1 MFQPR
6 KSLNSNVMKV
16 LISTA
21 SLLIFTFYWAQGKSQ
36 VDAFFWPMAGHCI
49 APLEEG
55 KTGVQLAE
63 WPDTEY
69 DILAIGGMVGD
80 SVVSSC
86 DHYDAENDTW
96 NPIASLPNPR
106 IEFTTHTFAGKVY
119 VIGGW
124 DGDST
129 IYNDVLEFDPSA
141 GEWDAVTSLLGPRKG
156 HASVHE
162 GPMESGSVLVCGGNN
177 GTAGLATCEL
187 VNLLNYEVLPADT
200 MVEPRERFQL
210 IRIEKYSSEQF
221 TMNFGE
227 TWKEVAEGEMGL
239 LQPYIY
245 SEFEFPHPVNYQ
257 GIMVVGGYNYELG
270 SPTSSCEFYLDGDWI
285 PAPELPTPL
294 SEYSYGMNSNPYVF
308 EPNVW
313 GGAYF
318 DEERTF
324 PKCSP
329 YIYGGVIS
337 YSESG
342 EEVLSNTFMAYNM
355 ESSEWESISLDPT
368 WANLA
373 DKNQV
378 LLHAPRIALGWGG
391 DDLNSLMYIIGGDPE
406 DVPVAGNGLAVQIYY
421 DSTPYYFNINQSFQ
435 WGEPDECS
443 PDLWLTNPGFIQR
456 RERGYVVGTGAEATS
471 AWFDLSPVTVNQTS
485 VRERSLNLLKVF
497 PNPAQ
502 DMITLNGISNQL
514 KWELYNSGGQQV
526 LSGHGQ
532 EIRVNNLTH
541 GPYLLHTEDG
551 RKAIVVVE

>member
-1 MFQPR
+1 
-6 KSLNSNVMKV
+6 MKV
-16 LISTA
+16 SLIPLVFLMFIFSSTK
-21 SLLIFTFYWAQGKSQ
+21 GKSQ
-36 VDAFFWPMAGHCI
+36 GEEFFWPMAGHCI

-55 KTGVQLAE
+55 KTGLQLAE

-69 DILAIGGMVGD
+69 DILAIGGLIGD

-86 DHYDAENDTW
+86 EHYDAESDLW
-96 NPIASLPNPR
+96 SPIASLPNPR
-106 IEFTTHTFAGKVY
+106 IEFTSHTFAGKVY

-129 IYNDVLEFDPSA
+129 VYNDVLEFDPSV
-141 GEWDAVTSLLGPRKG
+141 GEWGVVTSLLEPRKG

-187 VNLLNYEVLPADT
+187 VNLLNYEVLAADT

-210 IRIEKYSSEQF
+210 FRMEKYSSEQF

-227 TWKEVAEGEMGL
+227 TWKEVEEGEMGL
-239 LQPYIY
+239 LQPYTY
-245 SEFEFPHPVNYQ
+245 SEFEFPHPDNYQ
-257 GIMVVGGYNYELG
+257 GIMVVGGYNYELN
-270 SPTSSCEFYLDGDWI
+270 SPTASCEFYLDGDWI

-308 EPNVW
+308 ESNVW
-313 GGAYF
+313 GGAF
-318 DEERTF
+318 FNEERIF

-337 YSESG
+337 YSEFG

-355 ESSEWESISLDPT
+355 ESSDWESVSLDPT
-368 WANLA
+368 WADLA

-378 LLHAPRIALGWGG
+378 LLHAPRIAYMYPWE
-391 DDLNSLMYIIGGDPE
+391 DDHYSLMYIIGGDPE
-406 DVPVAGNGLAVQIYY
+406 EIWFADNGMAIQIYHDETIVYY
-421 DSTPYYFNINQSFQ
+421 DIDQSFQ
-435 WGEPDECS
+435 WGEPGECS

-456 RERGYVVGTGAEATS
+456 GKRGYVVGTGVEATS
-471 AWFDLSPVTVNQTS
+471 AWFDISPVTVNRSS
-485 VRERSLNLLKVF
+485 VTERSHNLLKVF

-502 DMITLNGISNQL
+502 DMITLNGISHQL
-514 KWELYNSGGQQV
+514 KWKLYNSGGQQV

-532 EIRVNNLTH
+532 EIRLNNLSQGLYH
-541 GPYLLHTEDG
+541 LHTEDG
-551 RKAIVVVE
+551 RKAIVMVE

>member
-21 SLLIFTFYWAQGKSQ
+21 SLLIFTFYSAQGKSQ
-36 VDAFFWPMAGHCI
+36 GEDFFCPMAGHCI

-55 KTGVQLAE
+55 KTELQLTE
-63 WPDTEY
+63 WPDSEY
-69 DILAIGGMVGD
+69 DILAIGGRVGD

-86 DHYDAENDTW
+86 DHYDAENDLW
-96 NPIASLPNPR
+96 NPISSLPNAR
-106 IEFTTHTFAGKVY
+106 VEFTTHTFAGKVY

-129 IYNDVLEFDPSA
+129 VYNDILEFDPSV
-141 GEWDAVTSLLGPRKG
+141 GEWDVVTSLLGPRKG

-162 GPMESGSVLVCGGNN
+162 GPMESGSILVCGGNN

-210 IRIEKYSSEQF
+210 FRMEKYSSEQF
-221 TMNFGE
+221 TMNIGE
-227 TWKEVAEGEMGL
+227 TWKDGYDWIF
-239 LQPYIY
+239 PPPNIY
-245 SEFEFPHPVNYQ
+245 SDYNFPVPDNYQ
-257 GIMVVGGYNYELG
+257 GIMVSGGYNYELN
-270 SPTSSCEFYLDGDWI
+270 SPTSSCELYLGGNWI
-285 PAPELPTPL
+285 PVQDLPIPL

-308 EPNVW
+308 EPYVS
-313 GGAYF
+313 GEAYF
-318 DEERTF
+318 EEERTF

-329 YIYGGVIS
+329 YLYGGVTS

-342 EEVLSNTFMAYNM
+342 EEVLSNNFMAYNM

-368 WANLA
+368 WADLA

-378 LLHAPRIALGWGG
+378 LLHAPRIAFGSWE
-391 DDLNSLMYIIGGDPE
+391 DDHNSLIYIIGGDPE
-406 DVPVAGNGLAVQIYY
+406 DAPFADNGLSIQIYHDETPVYY
-421 DSTPYYFNINQSFQ
+421 DIDWSFG
-435 WGEPDECS
+435 WGEPDESIPELC
-443 PDLWLTNPGFIQR
+443 LNNPGFIQR
-456 RERGYVVGTGAEATS
+456 GERGYVVGTGTEATS
-471 AWFDLSPVTVNQTS
+471 VWFDLSPVNMNLSS
-485 VRERSLNLLKVF
+485 VRERSLNLLKAF

-502 DMITLNGISNQL
+502 DMITLNGVSHQL

-532 EIRVNNLTH
+532 EIRVNNLSPGLYH
-541 GPYLLHTEDG
+541 LHTEDG
-551 RKAIVVVE
+551 RKAIVMVE